1 MIGMS
6 CIVYDQYKG
15 EIQVKY
21 RESQLIQMLLSNQN
35 MTGNEFSDI
44 FGVSSRTIRSDI
56 RSINQEI
63 NHLDID
69 IKSSHSKGYSLNI
82 SESDK
87 NTLAEYLIQ
96 NEGSVKNEPLYRM
109 KSLLL
114 ELVINDE
121 LNIYDF
127 SEKMFVSESS
137 IVADI
142 RYLENLFKNKKLNL
156 KIGRRGEFIG
166 LKKCAEKE
174 MRIGLTLAFV
184 DSFSE
189 LDKAVLLELFYE
201 DILLKNIR
209 KSVFDIFYSNKIHLS
224 DHEYIFITTYVFVVA
239 LRSKHSINNV
249 RQSSTDEE
257 TVRKLVDAIVMAAGI
272 KVTDSDIDEIT
283 DLVINMNIV
292 GKQKIGQT
300 SLYNRIYKI
309 ADDIDRQYGTK
320 LMYDDEFLCA
330 ITNHIESYITKKS
343 MNINFSED
351 VIKEF
356 RNFYPLSYTL
366 AQYVK
371 ENIQDLLEMNNVQ
384 FMDKEIAFIA
394 THFQASMEKNMTKS
408 KVRVA
413 LVCSYGIGT
422 TKLLETQI
430 TREFPNLSIDISIAS
445 YAQDLQNYTD
455 IDFIISTTPLKLSED
470 IPWILVD
477 VPLSEDN
484 IEAVKVALRSDFYW
498 TKNIYPLILDIPK
511 ELTTEKET
519 LPYMEEV
526 VNYIENNNLPIC
538 ELLSEREKL
547 LTTNLGHGIAM
558 PHALLTSDLKYHIY
572 FFKHQDGV
580 MWGPSKV
587 RLVALIL
594 INEESKGYLNDY
606 MLKINKIYATM
617 DFDVIQMDEIKNF
630 MDIIN

>member
-1 MIGMS
+1 M
-6 CIVYDQYKG
+6 
-15 EIQVKY
+15 KY

-35 MTGNEFSDI
+35 MTGSEFSDI

-63 NHLDID
+63 KHLDID

-114 ELVINDE
+114 EFVINDE

-156 KIGRRGEFIG
+156 KIRRRGEFIG

-174 MRIGLTLAFV
+174 MRIGLSLAFV

-189 LDKAVLLELFYE
+189 LDKAVLLELFYG

-272 KVTDSDIDEIT
+272 KLTDSDIDEIT

-292 GKQKIGQT
+292 GKQKIGHT

-320 LMYDDEFLCA
+320 LKYDDEFLCA

-511 ELTTEKET
+511 EFTTEKET

-558 PHALLTSDLKYHIY
+558 PHALFTSDLKYHIY

-580 MWGPSKV
+580 TWGPSKV

>member
-1 MIGMS
+1 M
-6 CIVYDQYKG
+6 
-15 EIQVKY
+15 KY

-63 NHLDID
+63 KLLDID
-69 IKSSHSKGYSLNI
+69 IRSSHSKGYSLNI

-87 NTLAEYLIQ
+87 NILTEYLIR

-121 LNIYDF
+121 INIYDF

-142 RYLENLFKNKKLNL
+142 RYLESLFKKKKLNL

-166 LKKCAEKE
+166 LKKRAEKD

-189 LDKAVLLELFYE
+189 LDKAVLLELSYE

-209 KSVFDIFYSNKIHLS
+209 KSVFDIFYSNKIRLS

-239 LRSKHSINNV
+239 LRSKSSLNNV
-249 RQSSTDEE
+249 RQNSTEE
-257 TVRKLVDAIVMAAGI
+257 ANVRKLVDAIVMAAKI

-283 DLVINMNIV
+283 ELVINMNIV

-300 SLYNRIYKI
+300 SLYNRIHMI
-309 ADDIDRQYGTK
+309 AEDIDRQYGTK
-320 LMYDDEFLCA
+320 LKYDDEFLCA
-330 ITNHIESYITKKS
+330 ISNHIESYITKKS

-384 FMDKEIAFIA
+384 FMEKEIAFIA
-394 THFQASMEKNMTKS
+394 THFQASMEKNMIKS

-455 IDFIISTTPLKLSED
+455 IDLIISTTPVKLSKD

-511 ELTTEKET
+511 EFTTEKET

-538 ELLSEREKL
+538 ELLTEREKL

-580 MWGPSKV
+580 MWGTSKV

-606 MLKINKIYATM
+606 MLKINKIYMTM